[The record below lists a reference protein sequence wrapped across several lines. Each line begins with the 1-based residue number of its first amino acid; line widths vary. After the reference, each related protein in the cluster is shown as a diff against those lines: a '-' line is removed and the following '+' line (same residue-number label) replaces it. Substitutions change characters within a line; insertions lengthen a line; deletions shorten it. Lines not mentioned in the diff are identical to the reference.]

1 MSSLND
7 KLSDPAYQ
15 QKSIEQ
21 LEKGQSTPKIS
32 KTKILIAK
40 IKRKIGAVKEFADKW
55 NFNNTIDK
63 DGFGSIIDFNGDG
76 PLLADAKKRL
86 KKTNSDLKQKKK
98 KK

>member
-1 MSSLND
+1 MSSIND
-7 KLSDPAYQ
+7 KLNDPAFQ
-15 QKSIEQ
+15 QKTPEVQ
-21 LEKGQSTPKIS
+21 QPAQPKGQ

-55 NFNNTIDK
+55 NFNNAIDK

-86 KKTNSDLKQKKK
+86 KKKKR
-98 KK
+98 